1 MRAVTVT
8 QVNEYIAK
16 KLRDDFNLR
25 GLAVEGEISA
35 VSRSGQHIYLTLN
48 DAGSMLKCAIWASN
62 IRRVDMSLIEN
73 GKKIIAVGDISPYAK
88 GGSYSFSIT
97 HVEDAGAGDLM
108 AEFNRIKKLLEEEGL
123 FDRKWKK
130 PIPEFPLRVG
140 IITSATGAAIE
151 DIKKIITS
159 KNDLTDIL
167 IFPTQ
172 VQGVGAPASIIS
184 NIQLANELAAGGMR
198 IDTLIVG
205 RGGGSPEDL
214 AAFNDEGVARA
225 IFASSIPV
233 ISAVGHESDFSIS
246 DFVADVRA
254 ETPTAAADMAVMNTF
269 ELRDEI
275 GSYEAM
281 LLRAVRQK
289 IESERLLLASRTD
302 LLYSNMK
309 GKVDS
314 ARSSVDK
321 AMIMIRENDPRS
333 IFAKGYAAVTDQ
345 NGRIVPDTSDI
356 TEGESYTVIMR
367 DGHFTASVTEVIRSA
382 DENDIR

>member
-1 MRAVTVT
+1 MKPATVT

-16 KLRDDFNLR
+16 KLRDDFRLRNLP
-25 GLAVEGEISA
+25 VEGEISGL
-35 VSRSGQHIYLTLN
+35 SRSGQHIYLTLK

-62 IRRVDMSLIEN
+62 IRKIDTKLLEN
-73 GKKIIAVGDISPYAK
+73 GRKVVVVGDISPYPK

-97 HVEDAGAGDLM
+97 HIEDAGQGALM
-108 AEFNRIKKLLEEEGL
+108 AEFNRIRKMLEEEGL
-123 FDRKWKK
+123 FDRRWKK
-130 PIPEFPLRVG
+130 PIPEFPMRVG

-172 VQGVGAPASIIS
+172 VQGDGAPASIIA
-184 NIQLANELAAGGMR
+184 NIKLANRLAAGGLR

-205 RGGGSPEDL
+205 RGGGSAEDL

-225 IFASSIPV
+225 IFASEIPV
-233 ISAVGHESDFSIS
+233 ISAVGHESDVSIS
-246 DFVADVRA
+246 DFVADARA

-275 GSYEAM
+275 DYCRSM
-281 LLRAVRQK
+281 LLRAMRQK
-289 IESERLLLASRTD
+289 IESERMLLSSRTD

-309 GKVDS
+309 GKVNE
-314 ARSSVDK
+314 ARSAVDK
-321 AMIMIRENDPRS
+321 AMIMIRENDPRN
-333 IFAKGYAAVTDQ
+333 IFAKGYAAVTDTS
-345 NGRIVPDTSDI
+345 GRIVPGVKDIQEGGTYRIRMRDGSFTALASDI
-356 TEGESYTVIMR
+356 TKEGPY
-367 DGHFTASVTEVIRSA
+367 DGR
-382 DENDIR
+382 

>member
-1 MRAVTVT
+1 MKAVTVT

-16 KLRDDFNLR
+16 KLRDDYNLR
-25 GLAVEGEISA
+25 RLPVEGEISSI
-35 VSRSGQHIYLTLN
+35 SRSGPHIYLTLK
-48 DAGSMLKCAIWASN
+48 DAGSILKCAIWASN
-62 IRRVDMSLIEN
+62 IPKIDPSYLEN
-73 GKKIIAVGDISPYAK
+73 GRKVIAVGDISPYAK

-97 HVEDAGAGDLM
+97 HMEDAGEGDLM

-140 IITSATGAAIE
+140 IVTSSTGAAIE

-172 VQGVGAPASIIS
+172 VQGIGAPASIIE
-184 NIQLANELAAGGMR
+184 NIELANKLAAEGLR

-225 IFASSIPV
+225 IFASAIPV

-246 DFVADVRA
+246 DMVADVRA

-269 ELRDEI
+269 ELKEDISEYRRI
-275 GSYEAM
+275 
-281 LLRAVRQK
+281 LLRSIRQK
-289 IESERLLLASRTD
+289 IEAERMLLSSRTD
-302 LLYSNMK
+302 LLHSNMHS
-309 GKVDS
+309 KVSD
-314 ARSSVDK
+314 ARSAVEK
-321 AMIMIRENDPRS
+321 AMIMIRENDPRNV
-333 IFAKGYAAVTDQ
+333 FAKGYAAVTDE
-345 NGRIVPDTSDI
+345 NGRIIPDTSGI
-356 TEGESYTVIMR
+356 TADSTYTIQMR
-367 DGHFTASVTEVIRSA
+367 DGSFSAEVTEISRKDSS
-382 DENDIR
+382 DGR

>member
-1 MRAVTVT
+1 MKPVTVT
-8 QVNEYIAK
+8 QLNEYIAK

-25 GLAVEGEISA
+25 GLAVEGEISGL
-35 VSRSGQHIYLTLN
+35 SRGGRHLYLTLK
-48 DAGSMLKCAIWASN
+48 DSGSMVKCAIWASN
-62 IRRVDMSLIEN
+62 VPRIDTSLLQN
-73 GKKIIAVGDISPYAK
+73 GNKIIAVGDISPYPK

-97 HVEDAGAGDLM
+97 HIEAAGIGDIM
-108 AEFNRIKKLLEEEGL
+108 AEFNRVRMLLEAEGL

-130 PIPEFPLRVG
+130 PLPEFPLRVG
-140 IITSATGAAIE
+140 VVTSSTGAAIE

-172 VQGVGAPASIIS
+172 VQGEGAPASIIY
-184 NIQLANELAAGGMR
+184 NIELANALTKSGFR

-225 IFASSIPV
+225 IFASEIPV
-233 ISAVGHESDFSIS
+233 ISAVGHESDVSIS

-254 ETPTAAADMAVMNTF
+254 ETPTAAADMAVMNTY

-275 GSYEAM
+275 EDMKY
-281 LLRAVRQK
+281 LLLSSARQK
-289 IESERLLLASRTD
+289 ISNERLLLSGRTD

-309 GKVDS
+309 NKVNE
-314 ARSSVDK
+314 ARRAVERASILIS
-321 AMIMIRENDPRS
+321 ENDPRN
-333 IFAKGYAAVTDQ
+333 IFSKGYAAVID
-345 NGRIVPDTSDI
+345 GEGKIIPDTAGI
-356 TEGESYTVIMR
+356 TPGEDYTVKMR
-367 DGHFTASVTEVIRSA
+367 DGSFTARAI
-382 DENDIR
+382 DIREE